1 MAECTRYC
9 FRCYHYCPNSR
20 SCDYIGNMGHR
31 RPCPAGDGCT
41 EKISEKEYI
50 KMLNNNEAKPSK
62 PKRGLFWTP
71 EMDQFIFDS
80 RKNGDSFDT
89 IAKALGFSSAQT
101 VANRMQKIGMAD
113 PKPLDAK
120 RKQPVE
126 TPPDVPDPV
135 EPIQAAPVPVAPV
148 LSVPTD
154 IMQIT
159 KEEAI
164 LLVDLIETR
173 LMDSVRFP
181 SIDWLCNIVSALGK
195 LKIIGNKEENK

>member
-41 EKISEKEYI
+41 EKITEKEYI
-50 KMLNNNEAKPSK
+50 KMMNNDEVKPAK
-62 PKRGLFWTP
+62 PKRGMFWTP
-71 EMDQFIFDS
+71 EKDQFIFDS
-80 RKNGDSFDT
+80 RKNGDSFEK
-89 IAKALGFSSAQT
+89 IAKALDCAPQT
-101 VANRMQKIGMAD
+101 IVNRMRSIGMAD
-113 PKPLDAK
+113 PKQTDAK
-120 RKQPVE
+120 RSKPVE
-126 TPPDVPDPV
+126 TPPDVPAPA
-135 EPIQAAPVPVAPV
+135 EPNQTVPVPVAPV

-154 IMQIT
+154 MMQIT

-195 LKIIGNKEENK
+195 LKRIKEVGDG